1 MSETLQ
7 SVGIALGTSTTQ
19 LIHSRLTLENTAPAF
34 TVPRMEIS
42 KREILYR
49 SPIHFTPLLNADTLD
64 AAAIGDLIAG
74 EYDRA
79 GICPEEIQTGA
90 VIITGETA
98 RKENARAVLAAI
110 SHLAGTFVV
119 ATAGPALES
128 VLAARGAGADVY
140 AMDLG

>member
-7 SVGIALGTSTTQ
+7 SVGIDLGTSTTQ

-64 AAAIGDLIAG
+64 AAAIGDLI
-74 EYDRA
+74 
-79 GICPEEIQTGA
+79 TG
-90 VIITGETA
+90 V
-98 RKENARAVLAAI
+98 
-110 SHLAGTFVV
+110 
-119 ATAGPALES
+119 
-128 VLAARGAGADVY
+128 
-140 AMDLG
+140 